1 MSAPTPAT
9 LALLATLA
17 DARATYGLRHDD
29 YARYRAFCTRRI
41 QRLRAASG
49 MRQAKGRAGKYDPK
63 PINAETA
70 NDIKHVLAL
79 VFTVDRYWAYA
90 MDLAE
95 QAKLVD
101 EVSANQKRRHM
112 LKKLKLAAS
121 SAEHLEQVIVE
132 LAKRAKDTD
141 GAEDATLQFSLTD
154 VLEVRAYAHEM
165 NGRYLF
171 EKHLWQ
177 EALDHF
183 LGAKS
188 VYENIAKVTPDATHA
203 ALCQSAM
210 DVLDPQLR
218 YCTYHLSKRG
228 HDVDALV
235 ELIASGRRANP
246 DADHFQRELDALL
259 ATSDTTDSA
268 ATTLTFLG
276 TTVTVRNAAVA
287 RAIAQARDLAD
298 SVPLIEPNQRVPVL
312 QTLIT
317 TLLHAEKLA
326 RKDLDAD
333 VAAKQKVATSTA
345 DSTTRGLQV
354 THTYLA
360 YARRIFTAHR
370 NLALLAD
377 RAAEDADR
385 ARAAAL
391 PAAAS
396 TMAASAPTTKKRLSE
411 NVRLF
416 DNILANLAEARALPH
431 VAADA
436 RACAA
441 IDARAIEFRAR
452 RARDLALAYVSA
464 GKYPD
469 AKAVFARAVEHLD
482 SIDLDAEEG
491 VEWGDAPAL
500 PTANGGLAT
509 LRADLEGR
517 AAWTDSMRVLAPVR
531 DAAAPP
537 VSHAP
542 AAARTV
548 LDGASN
554 AMPVVRVHPLPVP
567 AKPVFFDL
575 AFNAIEFP
583 DLGAEQEVT
592 EKRAEGKRAAKTDA
606 VKVVK
611 QEQAEA
617 EKEEEVPVEQEAKPL
632 LAGWFGGL
640 WGRK

>member
-1 MSAPTPAT
+1 MSTPTPAA

-70 NDIKHVLAL
+70 NDLKHVLAL

-121 SAEHLEQVIVE
+121 SAGHLEQVVVE
-132 LAKRAKDTD
+132 LAKRAKDTAD
-141 GAEDATLQFSLTD
+141 GGKEAALQFSLTD

-276 TTVTVRNAAVA
+276 TAVAVRNAAVA

-317 TLLHAEKLA
+317 ALLAAEKLA

-333 VAAKQKVATSTA
+333 QAAKQKVATSTA

-385 ARAAAL
+385 AKAAAL

-396 TMAASAPTTKKRLSE
+396 TTAPSAPTTKKRLAE
-411 NVRLF
+411 NVRLY
-416 DNILANLAEARALPH
+416 DNLLANLAEARALPH

-464 GKYPD
+464 GKFAD
-469 AKAVFARAVEHLD
+469 AKAVFSRAVEHLD
-482 SIDLDAEEG
+482 SIDDTDG

-500 PTANGGLAT
+500 PTADGSVAI

-517 AAWTDSMRVLAPVR
+517 AAWTDAMRVLAPVR
-531 DAAAPP
+531 DAAVPP

-542 AAARTV
+542 AAARAV

-583 DLGAEQEVT
+583 NLLGGAGQEAPD
-592 EKRAEGKRAAKTDA
+592 KRAEGKQRVAKAADA
-606 VKVVK
+606 VLVEEVVEK
-611 QEQAEA
+611 
-617 EKEEEVPVEQEAKPL
+617 EKEEVMVEEAKPL

>member
-1 MSAPTPAT
+1 MSATAPAA

-63 PINAETA
+63 PITAETA
-70 NDIKHVLAL
+70 NDLKHVLAL

-121 SAEHLEQVIVE
+121 SAEHLEQVVVE
-132 LAKRAKDTD
+132 LAKQAKNTD
-141 GAEDATLQFSLTD
+141 GGEDATLLFNLTD

-165 NGRYLF
+165 HGRYLF

-188 VYENIAKVTPDATHA
+188 IYENIAKVTPDATHA

-235 ELIASGRRANP
+235 ELIASGRRAAV

-259 ATSDTTDSA
+259 ATSDNTDSA
-268 ATTLTFLG
+268 ATTLTFLE

-298 SVPLIEPNQRVPVL
+298 SVPLIDANQRVPVL

-317 TLLHAEKLA
+317 TLLAAEKLA

-333 VAAKQKVATSTA
+333 QAAKQKVATSTA

-391 PAAAS
+391 PAAAL
-396 TMAASAPTTKKRLSE
+396 TTAPSAPTTKKRLAE
-411 NVRLF
+411 NVRLY

-431 VAADA
+431 VASDA

-441 IDARAIEFRAR
+441 IDVRTAEFRAR

-464 GKYPD
+464 GKYAD
-469 AKAVFARAVEHLD
+469 AKAVSARGIEHLD
-482 SIDLDAEEG
+482 SVEETEAA
-491 VEWGDAPAL
+491 EWGDAPAL
-500 PTANGGLAT
+500 PTADEDVAT
-509 LRADLEGR
+509 LRADLEGCGP
-517 AAWTDSMRVLAPVR
+517 WTDAMRVLAPVR
-531 DAAAPP
+531 DAPVPP

-542 AAARTV
+542 VAARAV

-554 AMPVVRVHPLPVP
+554 TMPVVRVHPLPVP

-583 DLGAEQEVT
+583 DLGAGQEA
-592 EKRAEGKRAAKTDA
+592 EKRVETKRAAKAADA
-606 VKVVK
+606 VKVV
-611 QEQAEA
+611 EEVVV
-617 EKEEEVPVEQEAKPL
+617 EKEEVVVEKEGAKPL